1 MHQDNYK
8 IIMMT
13 NNLKN
18 LVTKTLLVLG
28 VLFIA
33 VSCGKSN
40 SPEAVAEKFLN
51 HMANAEFAEAKK
63 LCDSDTAALVGMME
77 GMGGE
82 TEMEGEKEKIEILS
96 STVDGDNAVV
106 KYTSSL
112 EEGEKSLDLK
122 KIDGEWKVSFDKENQ
137 NKEEGMDA
145 GMEELEGAM
154 DELNEA
160 MDTLSIEVE
169 EAVEEQVAE

>member
-1 MHQDNYK
+1 
-8 IIMMT
+8 
-13 NNLKN
+13 
-18 LVTKTLLVLG
+18 
-28 VLFIA
+28 
-33 VSCGKSN
+33 
-40 SPEAVAEKFLN
+40 
-51 HMANAEFAEAKK
+51 
-63 LCDSDTAALVGMME
+63 CDSDTAALVGMME

-145 GMEELEGAM
+145 GMDELEGAM

-169 EAVEEQVAE
+169 EVVEEQVAE